1 MKDFTSTLRIN
12 LNKRRCSVIDAV
24 TNTPKK
30 AYWTKEVADLLDI
43 NEGTVRKYAR
53 LMEQNGYVFH
63 KNEHEQRGFFEE
75 DILVLKRVKSL
86 SKTSGVT
93 LEDAVNAVI
102 KENTAIKNNSVTP
115 PVIDLQAELLRSIE
129 RHKTTDEALNKLMT
143 EHNDVKELLA
153 KLTSQL
159 EQQQHYIR
167 ESLEQ
172 RDKKLLETIHDLKT
186 EKKKSKFEWL
196 KALFN
201 KK

>member
-1 MKDFTSTLRIN
+1 
-12 LNKRRCSVIDAV
+12 
-24 TNTPKK
+24 
-30 AYWTKEVADLLDI
+30 
-43 NEGTVRKYAR
+43 
-53 LMEQNGYVFH
+53 MEQSGYVFH
-63 KNEHEQRGFFEE
+63 KNEHDQRGFFEE
-75 DILVLKRVKSL
+75 DILVLKRIKSL

-102 KENTAIKNNSVTP
+102 LENKAIKNNSVTP

-129 RHKTTDEALNKLMT
+129 RHKSTDEALNKLMT
-143 EHNDVKELLA
+143 EHNDIKELLA

-172 RDKKLLETIHDLKT
+172 RDKKLLETIHDLKA